1 MVYEL
6 NSTNSQKINLL
17 CIGPVVCAIK
27 ETKIG
32 LHLSIRAE
40 SYTNS
45 IHLVAI
51 KCNLASSY
59 CFLQVCSSDC
69 SDSDT
74 KFEIFCVIPSLKLR
88 MGRSDSRIQR
98 CGERWRLGLSNL
110 YCRNRHMLLKP

>member
-40 SYTNS
+40 
-45 IHLVAI
+45 IH
-51 KCNLASSY
+51 KFHPFSGY
-59 CFLQVCSSDC
+59 KLQFGLKLLFS
-69 SDSDT
+69 
-74 KFEIFCVIPSLKLR
+74 PSLQL
-88 MGRSDSRIQR
+88 
-98 CGERWRLGLSNL
+98 
-110 YCRNRHMLLKP
+110 